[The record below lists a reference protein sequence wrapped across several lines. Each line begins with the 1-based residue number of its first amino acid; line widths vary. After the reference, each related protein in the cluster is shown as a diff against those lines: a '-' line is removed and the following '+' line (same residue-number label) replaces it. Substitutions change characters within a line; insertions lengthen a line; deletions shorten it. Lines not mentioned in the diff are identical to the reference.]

1 MNARGELGCCQLRP
15 WLRRGSATHRR
26 RGRDTKRA
34 VFFHSGGSLQSL
46 NLVATGLG
54 VGLFFRGRG
63 GGEMGK
69 KTSLLLL
76 LFPHAEFGSNHC
88 QLQILIQ

>member
-63 GGEMGK
+63 GGGRWARK
-69 KTSLLLL
+69 LLCCFCYSPTQNSALTT
-76 LFPHAEFGSNHC
+76 ASSKS
-88 QLQILIQ
+88 

>member
-63 GGEMGK
+63 GGGDGQENF
-69 KTSLLLL
+69 SAASAIPPRRIRL
-76 LFPHAEFGSNHC
+76 
-88 QLQILIQ
+88 